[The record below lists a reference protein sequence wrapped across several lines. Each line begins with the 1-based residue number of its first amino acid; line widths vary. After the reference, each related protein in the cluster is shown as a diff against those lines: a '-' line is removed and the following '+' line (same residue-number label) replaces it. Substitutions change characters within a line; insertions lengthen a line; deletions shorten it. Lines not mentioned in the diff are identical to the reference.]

1 MENVLVNRN
10 AGSFGNILQVL
21 ALSLLVSFGGTL
33 IGAFFIPPAFASML
47 GIVELIMIIAA
58 VVIRIRG
65 KFIGYGFLYAFT
77 GISGITL
84 YPIIMYYGAQMGAN
98 LVSASFLATAGIF
111 AALSFYAYRSARD
124 FSYLLGFLFAGTI
137 GLIIMGLAALFID
150 IGGTLN
156 LVWAVG
162 GILIFSGW
170 ILYDVSQYRNGVD
183 EREVPFVVLN
193 LYLDIVNLFLY
204 ILRFVA
210 AITGSRD

>member
-1 MENVLVNRN
+1 MEQTLVRGNEGN
-10 AGSFGNILQVL
+10 FGHIMQVL

-33 IGAFFIPPAFASML
+33 IGAFFIPPEFAVML
-47 GIVELIMIIAA
+47 GVVELIMIIAA

-65 KFIGYGFLYAFT
+65 KHIGYGFLYAFT

-84 YPIIMYYGAQMGAN
+84 YPVIMYYGAQIGAN

-111 AALSFYAYRSARD
+111 AALAFYAYRSERD

-137 GLIIMGLAALFID
+137 GLIVMGVVSFFVD
-150 IGGTLN
+150 FGGTMN
-156 LVWAVG
+156 LVWAIG

-170 ILYDVSQYRNGVD
+170 ILYDVSRYRYGV
-183 EREVPFVVLN
+183 EAKEVPYVVLN

-210 AITGSRD
+210 AITGNRN